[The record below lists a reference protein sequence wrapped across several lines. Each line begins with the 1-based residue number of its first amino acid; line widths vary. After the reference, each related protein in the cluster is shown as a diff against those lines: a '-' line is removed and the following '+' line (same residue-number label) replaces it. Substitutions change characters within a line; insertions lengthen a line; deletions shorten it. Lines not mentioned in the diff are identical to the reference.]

1 MADLKPIDA
10 LGRGAPGAN
19 GNRGRGGVVWGRGL
33 FQLTGALLVA
43 VALPFAIAS
52 AIEPLLLR
60 LDVYYVSLFA
70 SIAAIT
76 TSFWMYRNVSAFPG
90 IRASYYILPVFLSNF
105 VAVFTVLFMA
115 RLGYSRPLLV
125 ISLVLA
131 TVWFYLVYFMLQ
143 RRQRLDI
150 AVVPFGRVDS
160 LYGIDSV
167 SWTRLER
174 PELPRHSTLVTAD
187 FDSNLAPEWLNF
199 LAECALQGVSVLHC
213 KQLRQSLT
221 GQVQIEHLSENA
233 YGALEPNATYI
244 AVKRLVDTLVALLVL
259 PLLLPLFAVVAV
271 AVKLDSPGPVFFR
284 QLRVGYRGKPFTVWK
299 FRTMRVADAAAA
311 GEDRIEQ
318 AITRRHDPRV
328 TRLGRWLRRTRI
340 DELPQVFNV
349 LRGEMSWI
357 GPRPE
362 AEELSRWYERE
373 LPFYRYRHVVRPGIS
388 GWAQVS
394 QGHVA
399 DLDSVLK
406 KLNYDFFY
414 ISRCTLWIDVL
425 ILLRTIKTMLTGFGS
440 R

>member
-1 MADLKPIDA
+1 MADLKAIDA
-10 LGRGAPGAN
+10 LGRGEPGAN
-19 GNRGRGGVVWGRGL
+19 GARGRGGVVWGRAL
-33 FQLTGALLVA
+33 FQLLGALLVA
-43 VALPFAIAS
+43 VALPYALAS
-52 AIEPLLLR
+52 AIEPALLR
-60 LDVYYVSLFA
+60 LDVYYVSLGA
-70 SIAAIT
+70 SVSAIAA
-76 TSFWMYRNVSAFPG
+76 SFWMYRNLAAFPG

-105 VAVFTVLFMA
+105 VAAFTVLFLA

-125 ISLVLA
+125 SSFLLA
-131 TVWFYLVYFMLQ
+131 LAWFYLVYFMLQ

-160 LYGIDSV
+160 LYGIATV
-167 SWTRLER
+167 GWTRLEQ
-174 PELPRHSTLVTAD
+174 PELPPHSSLVTAD
-187 FDSNLAPEWLNF
+187 FDSDLPPEWLNF
-199 LAECALQGVSVLHC
+199 LAECALQGVSVLHY

-244 AVKRLVDTLVALLVL
+244 AVKRLVDTLVALVVLPVLLVL
-259 PLLLPLFAVVAV
+259 FVPVAI
-271 AVKLDSPGPVFFR
+271 AIRLDSPGPVFFR
-284 QLRVGYRGKPFTVWK
+284 QLRIGYRGKPFQVWK
-299 FRTMRVADAAAA
+299 FRTMRVADPVA
-311 GEDRIEQ
+311 EQDRLDH
-318 AITRRHDPRV
+318 AITRKGDPRV